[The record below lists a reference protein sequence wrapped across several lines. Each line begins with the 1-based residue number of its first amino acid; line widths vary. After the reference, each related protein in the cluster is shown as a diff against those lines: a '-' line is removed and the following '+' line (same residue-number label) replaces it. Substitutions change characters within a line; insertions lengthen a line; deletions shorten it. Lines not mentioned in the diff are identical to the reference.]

1 MLWNQLKMSELLK
14 ENMINCS
21 FLSEDFSYET
31 GVEHPCRT
39 LGYYIDPDDC
49 CVSAIALIICD
60 RPAIDRR

>member
-1 MLWNQLKMSELLK
+1 MLWNKLKMSELLK

-39 LGYYIDPDDC
+39 VGLPDSRIYREDW
-49 CVSAIALIICD
+49 
-60 RPAIDRR
+60 